1 MEETGI
7 IERVT
12 EPKEWCAPM
21 VSVQKSNGKLRICV
35 DLRRLNSAVK
45 DSRFVLPTLEDIGP
59 KLMAPGTFPNLIRP
73 VDFGRSPYT
82 QIVPSWPRL

>member
-73 VDFGRSPYT
+73 VDFGRSHYT
-82 QIVPSWPRL
+82 QIVPN